1 MSSCRSALRSA
12 PLTSHCAPDRPAWTF
27 PGDTSPR
34 TLWKEKQKRVNSE
47 RFSEYMNGSSGFSPS
62 HGAALLVVDLN
73 EFAKATGIVVV
84 GGLGVPKSLQ
94 EERKVC
100 RGENG

>member
-1 MSSCRSALRSA
+1 M
-12 PLTSHCAPDRPAWTF
+12 
-27 PGDTSPR
+27 
-34 TLWKEKQKRVNSE
+34 NSDG
-47 RFSEYMNGSSGFSPS
+47 FSEYVNGRSGFSPS

-84 GGLGVPKSLQ
+84 GGLGIPKSLR

>member
-1 MSSCRSALRSA
+1 MNA
-12 PLTSHCAPDRPAWTF
+12 D
-27 PGDTSPR
+27 
-34 TLWKEKQKRVNSE
+34 
-47 RFSEYMNGSSGFSPS
+47 RFSAHMNGSSGFSPS

-84 GGLGVPKSLQ
+84 GGLGVPKSLR